1 VSASLH
7 LNAGLPDALFQECC
21 QAETPLNRGL
31 VRETFDLRGGCLAV
45 PDAPGLGVTL
55 NDEVVTRYRVA

>member
-1 VSASLH
+1 M
-7 LNAGLPDALFQECC
+7 PDALFLECC
-21 QAETPLNRGL
+21 QAEMSFNRGF